1 MHRGASAYC
10 PETAA
15 PFEPVVSPSFSF
27 SSWWFCKHQV
37 RYWWVGEMGA
47 RPKGAGKVITVLA
60 PSRLKF
66 ACAFRIAPRSLRCLY
81 NHNITLRCTHL
92 EKRCTQP
99 QGERTGMCNRSRR
112 SRVSRSRCRTLGH
125 LAKLSLQVDDLI
137 ANLLVGIAFAV
148 VRHPVN
154 CIRQQIENVFQVLQH
169 ICIITIHTEDLVLQ
183 SHIGQTPYGFAT
195 YCQLAIHP
203 NTTANCAIAIKGT
216 HQPFEVFKPPMNP

>member
-1 MHRGASAYC
+1 VVLQAS
-10 PETAA
+10 
-15 PFEPVVSPSFSF
+15 S
-27 SSWWFCKHQV
+27 QIL
-37 RYWWVGEMGA
+37 VGEMGA

-112 SRVSRSRCRTLGH
+112 SRVSRSRYRTAGH

-154 CIRQQIENVFQVLQH
+154 CIRHGSRLKMCFRFFNTSASSPSIQRIWS
-169 ICIITIHTEDLVLQ
+169 CK
-183 SHIGQTPYGFAT
+183 AT
-195 YCQLAIHP
+195 
-203 NTTANCAIAIKGT
+203 
-216 HQPFEVFKPPMNP
+216 